1 MSAKLFDR
9 ICGGLV
15 VSCQTGDNPAFS
27 EAPLMAHFARAA
39 VLGGAVAIRSEGRE
53 EIAAIKAAVPHPLI
67 GLMKGR
73 FENGSVRITRE
84 ENEIETLCELA
95 VDIIAVDATARPWRG
110 KEGASWIRRVK
121 ELTDIPVMADI
132 ATFQEGHA
140 ALEAGADCLSTTL
153 SGYTPETANRT
164 TTGPDLDLLRVLVNE
179 TDRPVFA
186 EGHYNRPEDVRSALD
201 VGAWAVVVGSA
212 ITRPHLIT
220 ARFVDAIR
228 KEQRPG
234 T

>member
-1 MSAKLFDR
+1 MSAKLFDQIR
-9 ICGGLV
+9 GGLV

-67 GLMKGR
+67 GLMKGH
-73 FENGSVRITRE
+73 FEDGSVRITRE

-95 VDIIAVDATARPWRG
+95 VDVIAVDATARSWQG
-110 KEGASWIRRVK
+110 KKGPAWIGRVK
-121 ELTDIPVMADI
+121 ELTNTPVMADI
-132 ATFQEGHA
+132 ATLEEGLA
-140 ALEAGADCLSTTL
+140 ALKAGADCLSTTL
-153 SGYTPETANRT
+153 SGYTPETADLISE
-164 TTGPDLDLLRVLVNE
+164 GPDLRLLQDLVKQ

-186 EGHYNRPEDVRSALD
+186 EGHYNRPEDVRTALEL
-201 VGAWAVVVGSA
+201 GAWAVVVGSA

-220 ARFVDAIR
+220 ARFATATRREQKVD
-228 KEQRPG
+228 P
-234 T
+234 